1 MSGGPQCPH
10 SLALQP
16 RYLHGCSSAA
26 LCTSG
31 LGVHGEWLAEQSM
44 KPRMSPAEP
53 APSTQTPQLLC
64 PPRQQVLGIA
74 LTENHGT
81 DVDIPENIF
90 RKEDRATF
98 TLPVPL
104 LPSGSSIPSP
114 VLFCILWP
122 LCAPGWGKCSQ
133 SLSTQA
139 EGLLENPVHK
149 NSSREQAGPLLDGRT
164 FPLGFS
170 VLACQLFS
178 HITQRDSN

>member
-90 RKEDRATF
+90 RRGQSN
-98 TLPVPL
+98 LH
-104 LPSGSSIPSP
+104 PSRPPSP
-114 VLFCILWP
+114 IRQ
-122 LCAPGWGKCSQ
+122 APSHLQ
-133 SLSTQA
+133 FSSA
-139 EGLLENPVHK
+139 SSGL
-149 NSSREQAGPLLDGRT
+149 
-164 FPLGFS
+164 S
-170 VLACQLFS
+170 VLLAGESAPSL
-178 HITQRDSN
+178 

>member
-104 LPSGSSIPSP
+104 LPSGRLHPISSSLLHPLASLCSWLGKVLP
-114 VLFCILWP
+114 VFEHP
-122 LCAPGWGKCSQ
+122 GRGAPGKPCPQ
-133 SLSTQA
+133 
-139 EGLLENPVHK
+139 
-149 NSSREQAGPLLDGRT
+149 EQQQRASKASARWKDIS
-164 FPLGFS
+164 LGF
-170 VLACQLFS
+170 
-178 HITQRDSN
+178 